1 MMWQSRFIA
10 ARVADLPQLRSANAL
25 LFFVYGKRRVAALPP
40 KHDPERRIPAFGK
53 DHAGTTS

>member
-10 ARVADLPQLRSANAL
+10 VQIADLPQLRAPQRA

-40 KHDPERRIPAFGK
+40 KHDPEKRIPV
-53 DHAGTTS
+53 

>member
-10 ARVADLPQLRSANAL
+10 ARVADLPQLPERQRA
-25 LFFVYGKRRVAALPP
+25 LFFVYGKRRVAALRP
-40 KHDPERRIPAFGK
+40 KHDPEMRIPAFGK